1 MKPQSTKEING
12 IIYEMVDFSYE
23 LNKEVTASITYS
35 GGENGELEFE
45 YAQIEES
52 LNPTLTRDEI
62 RRANK
67 ELECGREEEYV
78 RILKA
83 FYEGGEIEF
92 IHPNYEI

>member
-1 MKPQSTKEING
+1 MITKPTESG
-12 IIYEMVDFSYE
+12 IIYEMEDFSYAI
-23 LNKEVTASITYS
+23 NKGVVASVTYS

-45 YAQIEES
+45 YAQIES
-52 LNPTLTRDEI
+52 HLNPTLTEDEI

-83 FYEGGEIEF
+83 FYAEGEIEF